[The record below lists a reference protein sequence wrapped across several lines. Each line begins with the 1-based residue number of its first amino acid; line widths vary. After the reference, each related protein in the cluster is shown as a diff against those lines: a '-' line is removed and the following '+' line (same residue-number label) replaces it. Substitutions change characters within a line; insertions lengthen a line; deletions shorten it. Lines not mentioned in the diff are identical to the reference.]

1 MTLPCT
7 QKPGNG
13 KAPQARATRNH
24 VVAPLIVLP
33 LVLACWFGLTVLGH
47 AQERGIGDSR
57 MVETLLSRHGFR
69 EIDRIQRRGSQW
81 VAEASAPEGRR
92 IRAVVDAS
100 TGELTGLRPI
110 DGLSAPLRLLK

>member
-1 MTLPCT
+1 MTMPCT
-7 QKPGNG
+7 QTPGNG
-13 KAPQARATRNH
+13 KAPEDRSTRSH
-24 VVAPLIVLP
+24 VLALLIMLP

-57 MVETLLSRHGFR
+57 TVETLLSRHGFR
-69 EIDRIQRRGSQW
+69 EIERIQRRGGQW

-110 DGLSAPLRLLK
+110 DGSAAPLRVLK